1 MVRLI
6 FIIDSLISGGAER
19 VMSVLANGL
28 SGSGYDITIL
38 SKVHMPSFYKLGTSV
53 KLVYLRSE
61 VNYRNKATIFISR
74 LTLYF
79 HIYKY
84 LKAERPDVVIP
95 FLTNTN
101 GVTIIVARLL
111 GLHVIASEHNN
122 YKLYLN
128 SFPVWF
134 IKRVIYPRAGLLTV
148 LTERDKNEYY
158 GRFMK
163 NVMVMPNP
171 LALEPAGNVNLL
183 VREKVILSVGE
194 LSRTEQKGFDTLLQI
209 FAQIAPEYPDWQ
221 LVIVGSGDPGSLTS
235 MIENSGLEKRV
246 SLIGEVNDV
255 QTLMQ
260 RSSVFT
266 LASRWEGLPMV
277 LLEAMSQGMACIAFD
292 CFTGPRELI
301 TDRVDGILVEDQNTD
316 HFVTGLKALI
326 EDQDLRTR
334 LGSQAIDT
342 SKKYLPEKIMQRWVQ
357 LIENSLN

>member
-1 MVRLI
+1 
-6 FIIDSLISGGAER
+6 
-19 VMSVLANGL
+19 
-28 SGSGYDITIL
+28 
-38 SKVHMPSFYKLGTSV
+38 
-53 KLVYLRSE
+53 
-61 VNYRNKATIFISR
+61 
-74 LTLYF
+74 
-79 HIYKY
+79 
-84 LKAERPDVVIP
+84 
-95 FLTNTN
+95 
-101 GVTIIVARLL
+101 
-111 GLHVIASEHNN
+111 
-122 YKLYLN
+122 
-128 SFPVWF
+128 
-134 IKRVIYPRAGLLTV
+134 
-148 LTERDKNEYY
+148 
-158 GRFMK
+158 
-163 NVMVMPNP
+163 
-171 LALEPAGNVNLL
+171 

-266 LASRWEGLPMV
+266 LTSRWEGLPMV

-301 TDRVDGILVEDQNTD
+301 TDRVDGILVDDQNTD